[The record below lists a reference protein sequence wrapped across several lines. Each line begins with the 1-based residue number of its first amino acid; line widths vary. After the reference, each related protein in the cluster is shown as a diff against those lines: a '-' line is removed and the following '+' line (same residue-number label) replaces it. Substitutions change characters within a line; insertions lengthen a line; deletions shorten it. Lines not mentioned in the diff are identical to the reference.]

1 MLRRRMGGECEAVSG
16 VTGDD
21 DSMSVRERCTRLGS
35 ARGPPG
41 TEGALVICTGR
52 GFGADGDGDG
62 DGLMSRAGWTGGL
75 RLSFLVLEFLPR
87 AEKKPVVT
95 LDPAERDEACDV
107 CDPNIVV
114 ECVTPAR
121 AG

>member
-1 MLRRRMGGECEAVSG
+1 MGGECETVSG

-21 DSMSVRERCTRLGS
+21 DRTSVRERCTRLGS

-62 DGLMSRAGWTGGL
+62 LLSRAGVTGL

-87 AEKKPVVT
+87 AEKKPLVT
-95 LDPAERDEACDV
+95 LDPAERDEACDD
-107 CDPNIVV
+107 CDPNTVV
-114 ECVTPAR
+114 ECGTPAR